1 MSSEADGNR
10 WDPYCPCKATS
21 KNMVIIGSGK
31 NFLEFLNEQIHLKL
45 IFYILLY
52 ILGIVCLALVA
63 IVLCFLLDPTSVE
76 MKPGDILKFI

>member
-45 IFYILLY
+45 IFYIPTLY
-52 ILGIVCLALVA
+52 FRYFWFCTCGNCIM
-63 IVLCFLLDPTSVE
+63 FSPRSYFS
-76 MKPGDILKFI
+76 GDETR

>member
-10 WDPYCPCKATS
+10 WDPYCPCKVTR
-21 KNMVIIGSGK
+21 KNMVIIGLGK

-76 MKPGDILKFI
+76 TKPGDILKFI

>member
-10 WDPYCPCKATS
+10 WILIVLVRSPE
-21 KNMVIIGSGK
+21 KNMVIIGSGM

-76 MKPGDILKFI
+76 TKPGDILKFI

>member
-1 MSSEADGNR
+1 MNSEADGNC
-10 WDPYCPCKATS
+10 WDPYCPCKVTR

-52 ILGIVCLALVA
+52 ILGIVCLAFVA
-63 IVLCFLLDPTSVE
+63 IVLFLLDPTSVE
-76 MKPGDILKFI
+76 TKPGDILKFI